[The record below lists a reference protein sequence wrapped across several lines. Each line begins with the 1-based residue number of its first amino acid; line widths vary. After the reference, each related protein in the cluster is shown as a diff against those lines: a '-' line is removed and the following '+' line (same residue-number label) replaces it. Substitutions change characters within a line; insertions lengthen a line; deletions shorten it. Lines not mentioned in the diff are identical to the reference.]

1 MGQKRR
7 HNILDEE
14 IGQFIANFEKRTLGK
29 LDEKITDRL
38 DKIIEGEKALKST
51 LERSEEITETNR
63 QFVEKYEMKMTLNYL
78 LVGALGGAIGGL
90 LMFFLM
96 WQVW

>member
-14 IGQFIANFEKRTLGK
+14 IGQFIANFEKRTLAK
-29 LDEKITDRL
+29 LDGKITDRL
-38 DKIIEGEKALKST
+38 DKVIEGEKALKST
-51 LERSEEITETNR
+51 LERSEEITEINR

-78 LVGALGGAIGGL
+78 LVGVLGGGIGGL
-90 LMFFLM
+90 IVLLL
-96 WQVW
+96 WTWVG